1 MTLAELVR
9 ESLRTLARTAHLT
22 VPLGIAFELPLVA
35 LELASDQPLPFS
47 VIGLYSLVT
56 MVADGAVLVL
66 ADQALRERELAT
78 GEALGTSLSAFGRSF
93 LTGLVANLT
102 TLMLTLL
109 LIVPGIW
116 RALTYAIAIPIAIHE
131 GRSGVEACTV
141 SAARMKGHLGVAL
154 VALGLA
160 WMPLIAIEVAVFV
173 ADESALAAP
182 ELPAWYSA
190 FTVASYVL
198 PILATLPVSGVQAVL
213 YHRTHPHRA
222 RPDAAEVAE
231 VFR

>member
-22 VPLGIAFELPLVA
+22 VPIAIAFEIPLVA
-35 LELASDQPLPFS
+35 LELAGDEPIAFE
-47 VIGLYSLVT
+47 VISLYSLVT

-66 ADQALRERELAT
+66 ADQALRARALEPGPALAT
-78 GEALGTSLSAFGRSF
+78 SLAAFGRNF
-93 LTGLVANLT
+93 ITGLIAGLM
-102 TLMLTLL
+102 TLMYLLL

-131 GRSGVEACTV
+131 GRSGVDACRA
-141 SAARMKGHLGVAL
+141 SADRLKGRLG
-154 VALGLA
+154 
-160 WMPLIAIEVAVFV
+160 I
-173 ADESALAAP
+173 ALAALSLAWSP
-182 ELPAWYSA
+182 FVLVELALVVTEEAALTGTELPTWLPL

-198 PILATLPVSGVQAVL
+198 PIVATLPVSAVQAVL
-213 YHRTHPHRA
+213 YHRTQPDRA